1 VLVAG
6 NHDKQPDADTIT
18 TTRTTTR
25 TTDDPK
31 RSKPGEQPHTVKA
44 TQEDALPNIA
54 TIALYGV
61 LAFRCEIVLPAHKN
75 AVTGLYCAVTAYCGQ
90 MLKP

>member
-1 VLVAG
+1 MLVAG
-6 NHDKQPDADTIT
+6 NHDKQPDAATIT

-25 TTDDPK
+25 TADDPN
-31 RSKPGEQPHTVKA
+31 RSEPGEQPQTVKD
-44 TQEDALPNIA
+44 TQTDALQNIA

-75 AVTGLYCAVTAYCGQ
+75 AVMGL
-90 MLKP
+90 